1 MRRARSSLLAAAF
14 ALPSLAVAQPFG
26 LSGTEFRVNSYGP
39 NDQYRPAV
47 AVDGTGAFIIAWI
60 AAGLDGNGNGI
71 FAKRYTSAGAPIGT
85 FDIEFQVN
93 TYTSGSQYMPAVAA
107 IGTGTYVVAWT
118 SGSPSFQDGSGQGV
132 YAQRWGAGPL
142 GTEFRVNTDTF
153 GHQLYP
159 VVAADG
165 SGNFVIAWQD
175 TSKGDILARRYS
187 SAGVP
192 LDSPFV
198 VNQHT
203 TGNQV
208 NPAVARSSAGDF
220 AVFWFDGDNYY
231 EIHGQRYAS
240 AGAPQG
246 GEFPLSTH
254 SGLDYQTPLSAAY
267 GPSGFVVVWTLQG
280 VGQTEIIARRFAATG
295 APLGGEMQ
303 VNSVTGSATAPR
315 VAMDSRGAFVVPWQR

>member
-26 LSGTEFRVNSYGP
+26 LSGTEFRVNTYGP

-60 AAGLDGNGNGI
+60 DAGLDGNGNGI

-303 VNSVTGSATAPR
+303 VNSVTGSAT
-315 VAMDSRGAFVVPWQR
+315 